1 VTATRAAPRQRRS
14 AEKVDAIVA
23 AARAVLVEGG
33 ELTTGALA
41 RRAGVAIGTVYR
53 YFADVDAVVDVV
65 LAEHARRAAAAV
77 EAALTA
83 TGPAAPTDEVFA
95 AVLDAHLG
103 LYDQRPDLA
112 RALAD
117 PALAERH
124 RRIEEA
130 SDRALVGRLATTLG
144 LAPDDE
150 ARLAAA
156 WRSVGAHLGTVLV
169 ARPAERRGL
178 EADLRALVAHHATR
192 F

>member
-1 VTATRAAPRQRRS
+1 MTATRAAPRQRRS

-33 ELTTGALA
+33 EPTTAALA

-65 LAEHARRAAAAV
+65 LAEHARRATEAV
-77 EAALTA
+77 EAALVA
-83 TGPAAPTDEVFA
+83 TGPGAPVDEVFA
-95 AVLDAHLG
+95 AVLGAHLA
-103 LYDQRPDLA
+103 LYDERPDLA

-130 SDRALVGRLATTLG
+130 SDRALVGRLATALG
-144 LAPDDE
+144 LAPGDE
-150 ARLAAA
+150 VRLAAA
-156 WRSVGAHLGTVLV
+156 WRSVGAHLGAALV
-169 ARPAERRGL
+169 ARPADRPGL